1 MNKTEATAVLDL
13 QLAAFTD
20 RGFAELSS
28 LIDRAQGLQSKGS
41 SGTTYNI
48 VFNIFDDD
56 GTNLRIVG
64 SIDDGSARAFMLPL
78 TKTEIVKP
86 TGGLP

>member
-1 MNKTEATAVLDL
+1 MDKAEATAVLEQ
-13 QLAAFTD
+13 QLRSFTD
-20 RGFAELSS
+20 RGYAELSS

-48 VFNIFDDD
+48 VFNVFDDD

-64 SIDDGSARAFMLPL
+64 SIDDGSGRAFMLPL
-78 TKTEIVKP
+78 TKTEIMKP
-86 TGGLP
+86 TGDLT